1 MLTVIVWTVLICG
14 AVALVHWA
22 VPRLGTPAPL
32 ANVVLVGSIVIAIIV
47 IVFMWLGLFG
57 MAPPLR

>member
-47 IVFMWLGLFG
+47 IVFMWLDLFG
-57 MAPPLR
+57 MAPPIR